1 MEPQELTADYWTGR
15 WQTGETQWDIG
26 YPSTPLKTYIDQ
38 LEDKSLRI
46 LVPGAGNA
54 YEGIY
59 LLEKGFSNTVIIDIS
74 PEPIAQIRK
83 KYPSIKEHQLVLG
96 DFFELK
102 GTFDLILEQTFFC
115 ALHPSLRNRYVEK
128 CHQLLADK
136 GCLAGVLFDAPLNK
150 DFPPYGG
157 TAAEYL
163 PLFEPY
169 FDGTLEKCYNS
180 IKPRAGRE
188 LFMHFVKK

>member
-38 LEDKSLRI
+38 LEDRSLRI

-74 PEPIAQIRK
+74 PEPVAQVRK
-83 KYPSIKEHQLVLG
+83 TYPSITDRQLILG
-96 DFFELK
+96 DFFELE

-115 ALHPSLRNRYVEK
+115 ALHPSQRSLYVEK
-128 CHQLLADK
+128 CYELLAD
-136 GCLAGVLFDAPLNK
+136 GGRLAGVLFDAPLNK

-157 TAAEYL
+157 TTQEYI
-163 PLFEPY
+163 PLFQARFE
-169 FDGTLEKCYNS
+169 GTLEKCYNS
-180 IKPRAGRE
+180 IKPREGRE